1 MDIEIKIGREV
12 EGKSILLVPSE
23 YKKVSRRHATLLW
36 HDGTVTLEDNESSNG
51 TFING
56 KRIAKSKINEND
68 TVTLGGRKGEPE
80 TYLIDLKKIFNSCRE
95 AEKSARTDY
104 SKEFA
109 DIKQAY
115 IDYQREVSTLKKG
128 AAMKSQMPLRVISF
142 VPTLIGAIIA
152 ILPGADANARIVAIS
167 VGGAITGLINIL
179 MTGKNTSAND
189 QINEQITE
197 LQIKFQPRYS
207 CPKCGM
213 KYPFTTHWKKLEAD
227 GKCPNPK
234 CNATF
239 IKK

>member
-68 TVTLGGRKGEPE
+68 TVTLGGRMGEPE

-109 DIKQAY
+109 DVKQAY

-128 AAMKSQMPLRVISF
+128 AAMKSQLPLRVISF

-189 QINEQITE
+189 HINEQITE